1 MNVVTIFCI
10 FDHCHC
16 SKLPDFTQI
25 FYITARKVLVLAKYF
40 LLISQK
46 NYDFFK
52 FLKPGPGGGGEKLP
66 PCSPA
71 NTAMAV
77 LYYFQKIG
85 NNNFN

>member
-52 FLKPGPGGGGEKLP
+52 FLKPGPGGGEKLP